1 LRRRAKFLGFTNH
14 RFRITKQDDERM
26 PTGVMGPQP

>member
-1 LRRRAKFLGFTNH
+1 MV
-14 RFRITKQDDERM
+14 TKQDDERM